1 MFPSADSLFPLGLT
15 LKRDENDGVMQAVSD
30 YRYVGSELA
39 LAGAAVRWKTYWSGE
54 ISRFIRGDVLEVGA
68 GIGSN
73 TRFLRGFASGRWVCL
88 EPDSE
93 QAGQLKRKLNE
104 SPGTS
109 GCEIVCGMLNDIPEG
124 IRFDTIVYIDVLE
137 HIEDDSGELRL
148 AEKRLRPGGRVVVLS
163 PAYQFLY
170 THFDAAIGHYRRCSR
185 SALRKLTPASLQLE
199 ALFNLDTCGIA
210 ASAMNKLILRQAL
223 PTEAQLQMWDRWIV
237 PASRLLDPL
246 VIRTIGKSVVAV
258 WRKPL
263 PAD

>member
-1 MFPSADSLFPLGLT
+1 
-15 LKRDENDGVMQAVSD
+15 MQTVSE
-30 YRYVGSELA
+30 YRYVGSELV
-39 LAGAAVRWKTYWSGE
+39 LAGAAVRWKTYWSGA
-54 ISRFIRGDVLEVGA
+54 ISSFIRGDVLEVGA

-73 TRFLRGFASGRWVCL
+73 TSFLRGYTSGHWTCL

-93 QAGQLKRKLNE
+93 QAGQLRKKLKE
-104 SPGTS
+104 SPGTC
-109 GCEIVCGMLNDIPEG
+109 GCEVVCGMLQDLAEG
-124 IRFDTIVYIDVLE
+124 SLFDTIVYIDVLE
-137 HIEDDSGELRL
+137 HIEDDAGELRL

-170 THFDAAIGHYRRCSR
+170 THFDAAIGHYRRYSR
-185 SALRKLTPASLQLE
+185 SALRKLTPEGLQLE

-237 PASRLLDPL
+237 PASQLLDP
-246 VIRTIGKSVVAV
+246 VVMRAIGKSVVAV
-258 WRKPL
+258 WRKPV